1 MKFVLAHPLARRR
14 AMQAVADAPAGYS
27 VTIKEPSR
35 NGDQNAA
42 LHALLS
48 DIARTRVWAGKHQ
61 SIDTWKRLLT
71 AAWGRASGHQAT
83 YLPAI
88 DGAGVDIVFRPTST
102 LTVRECSDLIEFINA
117 WAAMAE
123 ET

>member
-14 AMQAVADAPAGYS
+14 AMQAVADAPAGHV
-27 VTIKEPSR
+27 VTVKEPSR

-48 DIARTRVWAGKHQ
+48 DIARSREWAGSHQ

-71 AAWGRASGHQAT
+71 AAWGRAAGHQAT
-83 YLPAI
+83 YLPAL

>member
-48 DIARTRVWAGKHQ
+48 DIARTRLWAVRHQ

-71 AAWGRASGHQAT
+71 AAWGRAAGHQAT